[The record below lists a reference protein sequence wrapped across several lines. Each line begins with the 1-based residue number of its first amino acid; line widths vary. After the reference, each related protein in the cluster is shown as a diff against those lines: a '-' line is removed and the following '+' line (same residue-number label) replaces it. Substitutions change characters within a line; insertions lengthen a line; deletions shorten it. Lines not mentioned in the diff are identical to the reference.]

1 MNKRSLRSF
10 AFGLFAAS
18 SIIGAY
24 TVYSGSGT
32 AEKTDKQITTEQA
45 EKVLSA
51 AGYTAIA
58 KDEYDE
64 LIAAKDKAERD
75 AQQAKADA
83 EKKAAEQKETKTDKA
98 DSNQPV
104 SYKLQIKS
112 GMNPAEIAETLAK
125 QKIIKDKDE
134 FEAFLIDNDYHTKV
148 QVGTFRVYSD
158 MSFREIAEKIT
169 K

>member
-24 TVYSGSGT
+24 TVYSGGVGT

-45 EKVLSA
+45 EKVLST
-51 AGYTAIA
+51 AGYTAI
-58 KDEYDE
+58 KSDEYKE
-64 LIAAKDKAERD
+64 LIAAKDKAD
-75 AQQAKADA
+75 KAAQQAKADA
-83 EKKAAEQKETKTDKA
+83 DKKAAEQKETDKA
-98 DSNQPV
+98 DTQPV
-104 SYKLQIKS
+104 SYKLKIKS

>member
-24 TVYSGSGT
+24 TVYNN
-32 AEKTDKQITTEQA
+32 AEISAETDKKITTEQA

-51 AGYTAIA
+51 AGYTTVANE
-58 KDEYDE
+58 DYEE
-64 LIAAKDKAERD
+64 LVASKEQADNA
-75 AQQAKADA
+75 AQQAEAD
-83 EKKAAEQKETKTDKA
+83 KKAAQQEEAKKEEA
-98 DSNQPV
+98 NEPV
-104 SYKLQIKS
+104 SYKLKIKS
-112 GMNPAEIAETLAK
+112 GMSPGEIADTLAK
-125 QKIIKDKDE
+125 EKIIKDKDE

-148 QVGTFRVYSD
+148 QVGSFRVYSD

>member
-24 TVYSGSGT
+24 TAYSGSGT

-64 LIAAKDKAERD
+64 LITAKDKAERD

-83 EKKAAEQKETKTDKA
+83 EKKAAEQKETDNA

-104 SYKLQIKS
+104 SYKLKIKS

>member
-24 TVYSGSGT
+24 TAYSGSGT

-75 AQQAKADA
+75 AQLAKADA
-83 EKKAAEQKETKTDKA
+83 EKKAAEQKETETDKA

-104 SYKLQIKS
+104 SYKLKIKS

>member
-10 AFGLFAAS
+10 AFGLFASS

-24 TVYSGSGT
+24 TVYNH
-32 AEKTDKQITTEQA
+32 AETSAEPDKKITTEQA

-51 AGYTAIA
+51 AGYTTVANE
-58 KDEYDE
+58 DYEE
-64 LIAAKDKAERD
+64 LVAAKEEEDKA
-75 AQQAKADA
+75 AQQAEAD
-83 EKKAAEQKETKTDKA
+83 KKAAQQEVPKKEE
-98 DSNQPV
+98 NEPV
-104 SYKLQIKS
+104 TYKLKIKS
-112 GMNPAEIAETLAK
+112 GMSPGEIADTLAK
-125 QKIIKDKDE
+125 EKIIKDKEE

-148 QVGTFRVYSD
+148 QVGSFRVYSD

>member
-75 AQQAKADA
+75 AQQAKADE
-83 EKKAAEQKETKTDKA
+83 EKKAAEQKETETDKA

-104 SYKLQIKS
+104 SYKLKIKS

-134 FEAFLIDNDYHTKV
+134 FEAFLIDNGYHTKV

>member
-24 TVYSGSGT
+24 TVYTGSQK
-32 AEKTDKQITTEQA
+32 ADTDKQITTEQA

-51 AGYTAIA
+51 KGFTTVANEDY
-58 KDEYDE
+58 EE
-64 LIAAKDKAERD
+64 LVAAKEQAEKA
-75 AQQAKADA
+75 AQQAKAD
-83 EKKAAEQKETKTDKA
+83 KKAAETEEAKQAETEKA
-98 DSNQPV
+98 DEPI
-104 SYKLQIKS
+104 SYKLKIKS
-112 GMNPAEIAETLAK
+112 GMSPGEIADTLTK
-125 QKIIKDKDE
+125 EKIIKDKDE

>member
-24 TVYSGSGT
+24 TVYNH
-32 AEKTDKQITTEQA
+32 AETSAEPVKKITTEQA

-51 AGYTAIA
+51 AGYTTVANE
-58 KDEYDE
+58 DYEE
-64 LIAAKDKAERD
+64 LVAAKEEADKA
-75 AQQAKADA
+75 AQQAEAD
-83 EKKAAEQKETKTDKA
+83 KKAAQLEVPKKEE
-98 DSNQPV
+98 NEPV
-104 SYKLQIKS
+104 TYKLKIKS
-112 GMNPAEIAETLAK
+112 GMSPGEIADTLAK
-125 QKIIKDKDE
+125 EKIIKDKEE

-148 QVGTFRVYSD
+148 QVGSFRVYSD

>member
-83 EKKAAEQKETKTDKA
+83 EKKAAEQKETETDKA

-104 SYKLQIKS
+104 SYKLKIKS